1 MPFQAVPLLHS
12 STIGPGWGQ
21 AGVLSS
27 RWSETKCLSGLPVLG
42 RMNHILQVCC
52 EFLGVCLCG
61 ISMTRWEWVPAAE
74 ASIAAWRRW
83 RPGTNLQSEDVRC
96 RFASAGWLGGHL
108 LHPWVSMSPPI
119 EAVCDPLQVS
129 SMNCSREYLSKHWN
143 SCKARDK
150 ESWWLYTEL
159 FFDIGGGQWQPGPL
173 LPGQSTE
180 IQASGNEALTL
191 RKLPLPGEDADRE
204 LRRSILILWSP
215 SRTSNSPKWSSQ
227 WCAQV
232 KRKGA
237 QREMERSQ
245 PKLGPMTESNQPNGK
260 VAAFSYWWVNSWRET
275 QGDLGR
281 VCRCKHRFFKRQIL
295 KRKI

>member
-180 IQASGNEALTL
+180 IQASGNEALIL
-191 RKLPLPGEDADRE
+191 RSFPCWVRMQIASSGGPSWFYDHHPEHPTAQSGHHSDVHKWRERE
-204 LRRSILILWSP
+204 LRGKWRGVSP
-215 SRTSNSPKWSSQ
+215 N
-227 WCAQV
+227 
-232 KRKGA
+232 
-237 QREMERSQ
+237 
-245 PKLGPMTESNQPNGK
+245 LGPWQKATNLMVK
-260 VAAFSYWWVNSWRET
+260 
-275 QGDLGR
+275 
-281 VCRCKHRFFKRQIL
+281 
-295 KRKI
+295 